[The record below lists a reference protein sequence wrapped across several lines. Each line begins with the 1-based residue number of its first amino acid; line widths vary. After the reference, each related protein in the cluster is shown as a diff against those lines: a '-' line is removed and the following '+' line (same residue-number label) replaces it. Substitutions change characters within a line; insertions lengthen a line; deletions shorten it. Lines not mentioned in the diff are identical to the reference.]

1 MSFSMQQIDRIRGS
15 RVNLSIG
22 HRTVFWQSAS
32 FCLPAIRTVT
42 SCSVPNFGHN
52 RGLHSEGL

>member
-22 HRTVFWQSAS
+22 HRTVFWQSRELLSLAIGYS
-32 FCLPAIRTVT
+32 HRHLLFCAKLRA
-42 SCSVPNFGHN
+42 
-52 RGLHSEGL
+52 

>member
-22 HRTVFWQSAS
+22 HRTVFWQSRELVS
-32 FCLPAIRTVT
+32 LAIRTAT

-52 RGLHSEGL
+52 RRLHSEGL